1 MNSFQTCS
9 TARKSVI
16 TIIFTFIPMFALA
29 FLGLK
34 IAVITWLFFE
44 GVLLFSFGLC
54 MFFVT
59 KTHWEIEFQNNNI
72 ILLNSGNHQS
82 YYLENLI
89 RSDIIIKQSKAQI
102 RKNRCDIKIKNTPF
116 GIYDV
121 KHHNEMLKYIQE
133 NIPC

>member
-16 TIIFTFIPMFALA
+16 TIIFTYIPMFALA
-29 FLGLK
+29 FLGLR

-44 GVLLFSFGLC
+44 GVLLFAFGLC
-54 MFFVT
+54 MFSVT

-102 RKNRCDIKIKNTPF
+102 TKNRCDIKIKDTPF

-121 KHHNEMLKYIQE
+121 KRHNEMLKYIQE